1 MERSRERSVAPL
13 GSWLSINAICLCID
27 DDVKGK
33 LFFRDAHFLLFFISI
48 SRTASEVA
56 DPVQQALVL
65 GPVVAVI
72 LSVTQIIVVG
82 AADALA
88 VIEFVDGLQ
97 ALDGPVRE
105 LPRL

>member
-33 LFFRDAHFLLFFISI
+33 LFFRDAHFLFFI

-65 GPVVAVI
+65 GPVVTVI